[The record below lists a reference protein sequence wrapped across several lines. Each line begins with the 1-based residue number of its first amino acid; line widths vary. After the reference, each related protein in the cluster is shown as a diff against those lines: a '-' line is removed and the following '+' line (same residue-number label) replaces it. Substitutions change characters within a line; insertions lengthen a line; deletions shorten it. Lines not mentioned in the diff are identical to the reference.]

1 MKIASSQTRWLA
13 KESTRKVLR
22 RASSTAAVL
31 AVLAAAIGV
40 PVMSPQL
47 DSGTNPVLAIARAD
61 CPPDCGGG
69 PGNGGAP
76 TWPPGGGTE
85 FVPPSI
91 PAMPSYDP
99 GRGQP
104 PLDQNNGISIYNSAA
119 PQPSQA
125 AQPSQAPVQ
134 NQDGTYNRAA
144 NGEQQ
149 PINHNAPNSQQ
160 LNNDWQRLSDQL
172 NQQSQEQQQQPGRQN
187 QRADKDSS
195 DNTDADD
202 SNDDDQRCV
211 DTLLGVASQLNIAPT
226 YLGMSTGDSDLD
238 AKISDAVRIAFAT
251 NRLDPK
257 KCSVT
262 PSSGDDTSTDGQTQ
276 IREAGCTQGDPD
288 CDRKCPNNQYIPIK
302 SNRKFPGVSDDIRQ
316 KGKQLDSWKRVN
328 EMAQDWNNH
337 AYNQGLPQADK
348 WSVEHIIPIR
358 RLLDI
363 DDFWKLTRDQQ
374 VLVANLPDNLTLLT
388 GRENFSKGD
397 QLFSEYKKDLLTV
410 TDNECQQEL
419 KATDSV
425 KRQIEQF
432 VKENTNSGIPR
443 QLAPAECRTV
453 DGCEKSPSPT
463 MLPSQ
468 PVEVPKCAFGVTRD
482 GIDCEVW
489 NNFWKSVGV
498 GVCTFVDYVPSG
510 KALGITLGAARIA
523 VKQSGKELVERAGDA
538 TAETLGYLFCE

>member
-1 MKIASSQTRWLA
+1 M
-13 KESTRKVLR
+13 LR
-22 RASSTAAVL
+22 RASSTAAAL

-40 PVMSPQL
+40 PVMSPQPA
-47 DSGTNPVLAIARAD
+47 SGTSPVLAIARAD
-61 CPPDCGGG
+61 CPPDCGGN
-69 PGNGGAP
+69 PGGGTP
-76 TWPPGGGTE
+76 SGPPGGGTE
-85 FVPPSI
+85 FVPPSM
-91 PAMPSYDP
+91 PAMPPYEP

-125 AQPSQAPVQ
+125 AQPGQVSAQ
-134 NQDGTYNRAA
+134 NRDGSYNRAA

-149 PINHNAPNSQQ
+149 PINYNNAPNNQQ
-160 LNNDWQRLSDQL
+160 VNNDWQRLSDQL
-172 NQQSQEQQQQPGRQN
+172 NQRGQEQQQQPGQQN

-195 DNTDADD
+195 DNTDIDD
-202 SNDDDQRCV
+202 SNDDDQRCMN
-211 DTLLGVASQLNIAPT
+211 TLLGVASQLNIAPT

-238 AKISDAVRIAFAT
+238 AKIADAVKVALAA

-276 IREAGCTQGDPD
+276 IREAGCTQGNPD
-288 CDRKCPNNQYIPIK
+288 CDKKCPSNQYIPVK
-302 SNRKFPGVSDDIRQ
+302 SNRKFPGVSDNIRQ

-337 AYNQGLPQADK
+337 AYNQALPREDR

-374 VLVANLPDNLTLLT
+374 VLVANLPDNLTLLS

-410 TDNECQQEL
+410 TDFECQQEL
-419 KATDSV
+419 RATDSV
-425 KRQIEQF
+425 RRQIEQF
-432 VKENTNSGIPR
+432 VKDNANSGIPR
-443 QLAPAECRTV
+443 QLTPAECRQV
-453 DGCEKSPSPT
+453 DGCEQLPSPT
-463 MLPSQ
+463 ALPNP
-468 PVEVPKCAFGVTRD
+468 PVEVPKCVFGVTRD

-489 NNFWKSVGV
+489 NNFWKSAGV

-510 KALGITLGAARIA
+510 KALGMTLKAARIA
-523 VKQSGKELVERAGDA
+523 VKEAEKELVERAGDA
-538 TAETLGYLFCE
+538 TGETLGYLFCE